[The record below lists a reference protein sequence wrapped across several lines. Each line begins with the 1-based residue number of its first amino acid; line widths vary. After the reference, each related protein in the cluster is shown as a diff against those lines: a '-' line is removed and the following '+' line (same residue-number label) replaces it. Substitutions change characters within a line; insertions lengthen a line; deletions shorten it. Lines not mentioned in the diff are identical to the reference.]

1 MNRVIVDMGWHAND
15 VDWVVDWDK
24 VEHAF
29 SSIASKV
36 KEVVLRARLN
46 PGTVNLEEDWRQ

>member
-1 MNRVIVDMGWHAND
+1 MNRVIVDMGRHAND

-29 SSIASKV
+29 SAIASKV